1 MALCL
6 MLAACGG
13 ATGPA
18 AVATTAPQA
27 TTASAPT
34 TAAAAPTEAA
44 APTAAEAPTAAAGAA
59 TEEPTVEP
67 TKVVKVDPNAVKVDP
82 NKVQI
87 RWYCC
92 LGTGEESSQLEVE
105 QKIVEQFNASHPKIQ
120 LIFEA
125 VTYNAARDTLATEIA
140 AGNPPDIVGPV
151 GVGGAEAF
159 HGQWLDLSD
168 LIK

>member
-1 MALCL
+1 MKRTVSRSLVPLMALCL
-6 MLAACGG
+6 ILAACGG

-27 TTASAPT
+27 TTAPAPT

-67 TKVVKVDPNAVKVDP
+67 TKIVIVDPNAVKADP

-92 LGTGEESSQLEVE
+92 LGTGESPEQIDLE
-105 QKIVEQFNASHPKIQ
+105 Q
-120 LIFEA
+120 
-125 VTYNAARDTLATEIA
+125 
-140 AGNPPDIVGPV
+140 
-151 GVGGAEAF
+151 
-159 HGQWLDLSD
+159 
-168 LIK
+168 